1 MSKPRPKPTP
11 ASGTATKVGRT
22 ASDHAAAVPILDGP
36 CITKT
41 VAKIRDM
48 PAEALAS
55 VRKQSEELIGD
66 VLEVYAK
73 DIAPGEVGYG
83 GTATA
88 GMEPVEGLGPTG
100 LLYGRIQSGKTVAM
114 ITFTALAVDNGFRV
128 VIVLTTNFLEL
139 VKQTKDRFA
148 DLGRVLVRAS
158 TEPEEWQKPAEI
170 EHLRKTMPER
180 GLVLVCAKHADHLKN
195 VLELIG
201 KVGGQNYPALIL
213 DDEADQA
220 SLDNNERKRGRA
232 KNPEEVAATAVNQ
245 AILNIREK
253 LRHHV
258 FLQVTATPYALL
270 LQRVASPLRP
280 KFTYLLDPGSGYTG
294 GEDFFSLKHISKKPT
309 DGVPPLVFIRE
320 EESQE
325 IEKGP
330 EVAPRGLENAIVYF
344 LVAAAAQAIN
354 EPDALARSQNFLCH
368 TSHKRAEHDKLHE
381 LVLKFTSWL
390 LDNLSS
396 PGSRAQ
402 TLVGWAHA
410 ELGKTLPKVPP
421 VDAIVE
427 DILDRLPNR
436 RLRIVNSEG
445 NAGDEARGSPNFI
458 IGGNIVG
465 RGLTIPNLLV
475 TYYVRKPKTSQMDTM
490 LQHARMF
497 GYRRSL
503 MPYTRVFLPRTLA
516 VRFWG
521 IHEAETEL
529 RSLLPNVDAL
539 QQVPV
544 QVVGELRATRYG
556 VLDTGSVV
564 TIRSGKHLYP
574 KFPDTNLPAA
584 RVKRIEAIVR
594 GVWPGWNDATNYDP
608 EVVSMDTIDALIDE
622 LSPSEWDCSAVKL
635 IFRSIAGDASQGRLA
650 YRPMNRGKTRDATES
665 ELATGA
671 LGGDELAS
679 AQAQHV
685 PTFFLF
691 RQSEGRACW
700 KNDRFFYPT
709 IVFPKSMPNHVYNDT
724 EA

>member
-1 MSKPRPKPTP
+1 MSKPKATP
-11 ASGTATKVGRT
+11 ASGTATKVGKPS
-22 ASDHAAAVPILDGP
+22 SDHAAPLPVLDGQ

-48 PAEALAS
+48 PPAALAS

-66 VLEVYAK
+66 VLEVYAR
-73 DIAPGEVGYG
+73 DIATGEVGHG
-83 GTATA
+83 GSAKA
-88 GMEPVEGLGPTG
+88 GDEPVEGLGPTG

-114 ITFTALAVDNGFRV
+114 ITFTALAVDNGFRL

-158 TEPEEWQKPAEI
+158 TEPEEWRKPSEI
-170 EHLRKTMPER
+170 EHLRKQLPDR

-195 VLELIG
+195 VLALIETL
-201 KVGGQNYPALIL
+201 GGDDYPAIIL

-232 KNPEEVAATAVNQ
+232 KNPEEVDPTVVNQ
-245 AILNIREK
+245 AILDIRKK
-253 LRHHV
+253 LRHHM

-270 LQRVASPLRP
+270 LQRVSSPLRP
-280 KFTYLLDPGSGYTG
+280 KFTFLLDPGSGYTG
-294 GEDFFSLKHISKKPT
+294 GEDFFSLAHITGNSGH
-309 DGVPPLVFIRE
+309 GVPPLIFIRE

-325 IEKGP
+325 IEQGP
-330 EVAPRGLENAIVYF
+330 ESAPRGLEDAITYF
-344 LVAAAAQAIN
+344 LVAAAAQVIA
-354 EPDALARSQNFLCH
+354 EPETLARSQNFLCH

-381 LVLKFTSWL
+381 LVLKFTSWM
-390 LDNLSS
+390 LDQLTK
-396 PGSRAQ
+396 PGSRAMQ
-402 TLVGWAHA
+402 LVAWAHG
-410 ELGKTLPKVPP
+410 ELEKTLPNIAP
-421 VDAIVE
+421 IEEIIE

-445 NAGDEARGSPNFI
+445 NSGDEARGAPNFI

-503 MPYTRVFLPRTLA
+503 MPYTRVFLPRSLA

-521 IHEAETEL
+521 IHEAEDEL
-529 RSLLPNVDAL
+529 RKLLPTVDAL
-539 QQVPV
+539 QKIPV
-544 QVVGELRATRYG
+544 QVVGQLRATRYG

-564 TIRSGKHLYP
+564 TISSGKHMYP
-574 KFPDTNLPAA
+574 TFPDVNLPAA
-584 RVKRIEAIVR
+584 RVKRIESIAR
-594 GVWPGWNDATNYDP
+594 GVWGDWDDGSNHGPTQVGL
-608 EVVSMDTIDALIDE
+608 ETIDALLDA
-622 LSPSEWDCSAVKL
+622 LSPSEWDCDAIKMIVK
-635 IFRSIAGDASQGRLA
+635 SVAGDAGIVRLA
-650 YRPMNRGKTRDATES
+650 YRPMTRGAEAGEDQTD
-665 ELATGA
+665 LPTGA
-671 LGGDELAS
+671 LSGTELKKAR
-679 AQAQHV
+679 AEAV

-691 RQSEGRACW
+691 RQKEPRPCW

-709 IVFPKSMPNHVYNDT
+709 IVFPGSMPNHVFNDT
-724 EA
+724 VV